1 MNLTADWTMKNPGS
15 VNKIGK
21 QEISKQ
27 TEREKKNRGKLRCD
41 IKDR

>member
-1 MNLTADWTMKNPGS
+1 MDLTADWTMKNPGS
-15 VNKIGK
+15 LNKIGK

-27 TEREKKNRGKLRCD
+27 TERKKNGGKLRCD